1 MSARGWWWQRFHPLW
16 RALFVI
22 VYFGGVGMLMVLLL
36 MSALDD
42 DESARQDAPAE
53 AATEAEPAPVE
64 ELPAVDDEQLAAPT
78 GAELYETHCSACHGS
93 SLEGGIGPRLDAGSD
108 AADLTD
114 RRLVKRISEGSE
126 GMPAFSETL
135 SEDEIDQ
142 ILGFI
147 REEQNG

>member
-1 MSARGWWWQRFHPLW
+1 MSARGWWWQRLHPVW

-22 VYFGGVGMLMVLLL
+22 VYFGGVGALMVLLL
-36 MSALDD
+36 MTALDD

-53 AATEAEPAPVE
+53 AESEPVE
-64 ELPAVDDEQLAAPT
+64 EQPTVEDEQSAAPT

-114 RRLVKRISEGSE
+114 SRLVMRISEGRN